1 VLSMMYCVI
10 RKKVDLVVGATE
22 LHPYSPRSKAKLPV
36 VLSMMYCLIRKKV
49 DLVVGATELHPAARR
64 ALSVKYCR

>member
-1 VLSMMYCVI
+1 VLSVVGDVP
-10 RKKVDLVVGATE
+10 VDSEALVVTARRAV
-22 LHPYSPRSKAKLPV
+22 YD
-36 VLSMMYCLIRKKV
+36 VLCNSKKV